1 MFKIILNVK
10 MTFRINY
17 IEDCKLVN
25 TSCLILFF
33 SYKIIDNMEIF
44 RSENITTYDWW
55 YITIQVYKKT
65 QPLFICIYTTVKCI
79 FLLSN
84 NNLFI

>member
-17 IEDCKLVN
+17 IEDCNLVK

-33 SYKIIDNMEIF
+33 SYKIIDNMEVF
-44 RSENITTYDWW
+44 RSENITTYD
-55 YITIQVYKKT
+55 
-65 QPLFICIYTTVKCI
+65 
-79 FLLSN
+79 
-84 NNLFI
+84 